1 MQHNSGCTAMYCTRC
16 RATFCL
22 YCRTTFVDTKA
33 LKASDACHNH
43 IWDCGKK
50 PLRSAT
56 CTDSVLFPANDTD
69 TDFIACLQNCHKL
82 TVLKHIVC
90 SSNWSALEIKRLV
103 LNVTFQG
110 FLVHLKERQTHY
122 RSKYPDKPDLL
133 RMCFIKTIGIRED
146 FDFDVSSH
154 CPDWADDCTEDETLR
169 MKLRSEA
176 KIQERKIAA
185 ASAAGKRAANIAHL
199 VSMGFE
205 AVQASV
211 ALEATLGNLDAAI
224 AMLVD

>member
-1 MQHNSGCTAMYCTRC
+1 M
-16 RATFCL
+16 
-22 YCRTTFVDTKA
+22 
-33 LKASDACHNH
+33 
-43 IWDCGKK
+43 
-50 PLRSAT
+50 
-56 CTDSVLFPANDTD
+56 
-69 TDFIACLQNCHKL
+69 
-82 TVLKHIVC
+82 LKHIVC